1 MRFSLRIFLGFFLL
15 LGLMAL
21 FVFDALRDEIRPAM
35 RQAAEEVLVDTA
47 QLLAE
52 LAPDEL
58 REGTLARG
66 RLSAAVQRLSARD
79 PAARIG
85 EIDKRAADLRVYV
98 TDATGRVVFDSW
110 QRDLGADFSQW
121 RDVYLTLRG
130 QYGARTTRESE
141 DDPLSSWMYVA
152 APVTDGGHLVGVVS
166 VGKRTGAIYPYV
178 QRAESRLLRG
188 GILTLLAALLLGG
201 IFSWWLSRGIGRL
214 TAYAHAVRDGARVPP
229 PDLPANRELAQLA
242 AALDEMRRSLDGK
255 EYIEE
260 YVLGLTHEL
269 KSPLTGIRAS
279 AELLQDPLPEPERAR
294 FAGHVQAEA
303 LRLQQIVDRLLELV
317 RLEQRAQPL
326 AGETVPVAALCESVR
341 AALSP
346 QLAARQLVLA
356 CEVEAGLAL
365 LGERFLLEQALRNLV
380 QNAIEFA
387 EAGSTIRVLAEAGHG
402 TVTLAV
408 ENRGPAIPAYALP
421 RLFERFFSVPP
432 PGDGRKGTG
441 LGLPLVRSIA
451 ALHGGMAVLANVTGG
466 VRASLELPR
475 A

>member
-21 FVFDALRDEIRPAM
+21 FVFDALRTEIRPAM

-52 LAPDEL
+52 LAQEEL
-58 REGTLARG
+58 RGGALADG
-66 RLSAAVQRLSARD
+66 RLAAAVQRLSARD
-79 PAARIG
+79 PGARIG
-85 EIDKRAADLRVYV
+85 DVDKREADLRVYV
-98 TDATGRVVFDSW
+98 VDATGRVLYDSW
-110 QRDLGADFSQW
+110 NRDIGADYSQW

-130 QYGARTTRESE
+130 GYGARTTREVD

-201 IFSWWLSRGIGRL
+201 LFSWWLSRGIGRL
-214 TAYAHAVRDGARVPP
+214 TEYANSVRDGVRVQPP
-229 PDLPANRELAQLA
+229 EFPVNRELTQLA
-242 AALDEMRRSLDGK
+242 AALDGMRRSLDGK

-279 AELLQDPLPEPERAR
+279 AELLQDPLPDAERVR

-317 RLEQRAQPL
+317 RLEQRQQPV
-326 AGETVPVAALCESVR
+326 ATDAVPVAALCEAVR
-341 AALSP
+341 AALAP
-346 QLAARQLVLA
+346 QLAARGVTID
-356 CEVEAGLAL
+356 CRVDAGVAVR
-365 LGERFLLEQALRNLV
+365 GEQFLLEQALRNLV
-380 QNAIEFA
+380 QNAIDFA
-387 EAGSTIRVLAEAGHG
+387 ESDSAVRVWTSDTDGMVDL
-402 TVTLAV
+402 LV
-408 ENRGPAIPAYALP
+408 ENRGAPVPDYALP

-432 PGDGRKGTG
+432 AEGARKGTG

-451 ALHGGMAVLANVTGG
+451 MLHGGTAEVGNVPGG
-466 VRASLELPR
+466 VRARLQLPR
-475 A
+475 G